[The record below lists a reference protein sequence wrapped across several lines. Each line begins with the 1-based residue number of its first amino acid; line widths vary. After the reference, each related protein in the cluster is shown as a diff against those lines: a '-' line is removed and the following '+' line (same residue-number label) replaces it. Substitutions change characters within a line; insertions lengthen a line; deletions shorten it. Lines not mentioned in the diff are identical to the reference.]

1 MGETG
6 LFDVSA
12 GPAVLAAMA
21 IANENDQAYR
31 AISTAKLNASLHLH
45 TRPINVVVYH
55 DSQRDLVL
63 RRVSRLDAF
72 SVYPFTT

>member
-1 MGETG
+1 VRAALREERCK
-6 LFDVSA
+6 
-12 GPAVLAAMA
+12 AVPRMSTAAR
-21 IANENDQAYR
+21 NEWNQADR

-45 TRPINVVVYH
+45 MRPINVVVYH

>member
-1 MGETG
+1 
-6 LFDVSA
+6 VHKA
-12 GPAVLAAMA
+12 GSGCRPLHGT
-21 IANENDQAYR
+21 NENQADR

-45 TRPINVVVYH
+45 MRPINVVVYH

>member
-1 MGETG
+1 M
-6 LFDVSA
+6 L
-12 GPAVLAAMA
+12 
-21 IANENDQAYR
+21 
-31 AISTAKLNASLHLH
+31 KASLLLH
-45 TRPINVVVYH
+45 MRPINVVVYH